1 MLSLTYNKSVKCQT
15 DLDFMDSKFD
25 KVFSTKKQVEDYL
38 REQ

>member
-15 DLDFMDSKFD
+15 DLDFVDRKYD
-25 KVFSTKKQVEDYL
+25 KVFATKKQVEEYV